1 MHHRIFTKW
10 FQVSATTVIIYLFL
24 CGTGC
29 SKEYSCESCSMSTPA
44 DSLPIPTT
52 PPAASEL
59 PVCLS
64 CAIYPDPVE
73 LNQWSLKAQ
82 QSQACGIIDTA
93 IINLERTA
101 FTFYGPSACSADTG
115 MVLTVYMENRVLNE
129 NISNIT
135 INRSSFYFYDRVTPS
150 DIYMSRQSVVFP
162 VHIDWYDHQTK
173 IISGSFSGTV
183 FRRDG
188 SPASISGGKFKVKLI

>member
-1 MHHRIFTKW
+1 MCQDTLTKY
-10 FQVSATTVIIYLFL
+10 VRVPAIAAALYLFVL
-24 CGTGC
+24 VVSC
-29 SKEYSCESCSMSTPA
+29 SKEYSCEGCSINTPA

-52 PPAASEL
+52 PPVASEL

-64 CAIYPDPVE
+64 CATYPDPVE

-82 QSQACGIIDTA
+82 QSQACGSIDTA
-93 IINLERTA
+93 IINPERTA

-115 MVLTVYMENRVLNE
+115 MVLTVYMESRVLNQDL
-129 NISNIT
+129 SNIT

-150 DIYMSRQSVVFP
+150 DIYMSRQTVVFP
-162 VHIDWYDHQTK
+162 VHIDRYDHQTK

-183 FRRDG
+183 FRGNG
-188 SPASISGGKFKVKLI
+188 SPASISAGKFKVKLI